1 MSGRGSVPRGFVG
14 EVRSRYE
21 ITWPFFQFGYGSLC
35 RFAHFSE
42 HVIFLPGLSLDAG
55 LFFRGSGQFR
65 LDGRIE
71 GKSEEKTAGGG
82 QGEFF
87 RCRFCR
93 AKITTAARMI
103 AVNGSHRHVFTNPL
117 GKVYEIGCFS
127 QAPGCINQGPPTTEC
142 TWFTGCTWRF
152 SLCASCF
159 SHLGWQY
166 HSDLTGYFFGLI
178 LANLLR
184 R

>member
-1 MSGRGSVPRGFVG
+1 MLWCGFVQG
-14 EVRSRYE
+14 G
-21 ITWPFFQFGYGSLC
+21 FAGSC
-35 RFAHFSE
+35 WVNS
-42 HVIFLPGLSLDAG
+42 G
-55 LFFRGSGQFR
+55 LFFRQQGEFL
-65 LDGRIE
+65 LDGKIDN
-71 GKSEEKTAGGG
+71 SSDEKTKNSD

-93 AKITTAARMI
+93 AKITTAAQMI
-103 AVNGSHRHVFTNPL
+103 AVNGSHRHVFTNPH

-127 QAPGCINQGPPTTEC
+127 QAPGCLTHGPPTTEC

-152 SLCASCF
+152 SLCGSCF

-166 HSDLTGYFFGLI
+166 HSYLTGYFFGLV
-178 LANLLR
+178 LANLTR

>member
-1 MSGRGSVPRGFVG
+1 MLWCASVQGGFSGDCCVNSGLVFRRQGELLLDGKIDSSSDEQTKNSDQG
-14 EVRSRYE
+14 EV
-21 ITWPFFQFGYGSLC
+21 
-35 RFAHFSE
+35 
-42 HVIFLPGLSLDAG
+42 FL
-55 LFFRGSGQFR
+55 
-65 LDGRIE
+65 
-71 GKSEEKTAGGG
+71 
-82 QGEFF
+82 
-87 RCRFCR
+87 CRFCR
-93 AKITTAARMI
+93 TKITTAAQMI
-103 AVNGSHRHVFTNPL
+103 EVNGSHCHMFTNPL

-127 QAPGCINQGPPTTEC
+127 HAPGCLNQGLPTTEC

-152 SLCASCF
+152 SLCGSCF

>member
-1 MSGRGSVPRGFVG
+1 MDWRGTSPGAC
-14 EVRSRYE
+14 SDSSA
-21 ITWPFFQFGYGSLC
+21 P
-35 RFAHFSE
+35 
-42 HVIFLPGLSLDAG
+42 LPC
-55 LFFRGSGQFR
+55 LFFRQQNELRQG
-65 LDGRIE
+65 GRTIDRGDE
-71 GKSEEKTAGGG
+71 KPERSEAG
-82 QGEFF
+82 EAF
-87 RCRFCR
+87 RCRFCQ
-93 AKITTAARMI
+93 AKITTAAQMI

-127 QAPGCINQGPPTTEC
+127 RAPGCMNQGQPTTEC
-142 TWFTGCTWRF
+142 TWFTGCAWRF
-152 SLCASCF
+152 SLCSSCF